1 MKKTLLFTLLA
12 LLGMSQAAAQE
23 YEYVPFV
30 REGVKWV
37 YYYDNP
43 INGLGYE
50 DGFIPYGEHYYTLEM
65 KGDTVIDNKSYKPMH
80 LYSGNSI
87 DETNDTVPVYLR
99 EEDKVVY
106 GIIPDDRRYWE
117 CPIGIGTMVSGMNL
131 QSTVETGK
139 EFVLYDFNDP
149 EDFYSSAPY
158 LYDHVDTIQ
167 IGNHLSKILH
177 ISVNN
182 YMFDDYIIEGLGY
195 MGYGP
200 GMPLN
205 YFYGI
210 ISGNTQV
217 MTHMSHVIE
226 NGEIVYKSQW
236 YKEPDPNDY
245 EYVPFVREG
254 VKWVYCYNNPFDES
268 VFGMPGG
275 LQYYSFELKGDTLIG
290 DNYYKPVVLTHYLSK
305 DGVEKEEEA
314 FIPVYL
320 REEDRVVYAVHPD
333 GIWYAQCPVDYL
345 SSVGY
350 PYSGLPLR
358 TTDKEFVLYNFN
370 DPIALYKDEAIYG
383 MIELQG
389 TDIITIGDQK
399 RKCHRY
405 SLFNN
410 SEDDHIIEGIGFD
423 GAYGFPLFY
432 FEVFITG
439 LQVHYGLS
447 HVIEDEQVV
456 YKGRWYDPDVFVG
469 VDEVVA
475 DQSRRPLDENYYDLT
490 GRAVGKDVPTTP
502 GIYIHQGK
510 KICVR

>member
-1 MKKTLLFTLLA
+1 MKQTFLFTLLA

-43 INGLGYE
+43 IKGLGYE

-205 YFYGI
+205 YFMA
-210 ISGNTQV
+210 S
-217 MTHMSHVIE
+217 SL
-226 NGEIVYKSQW
+226 EI
-236 YKEPDPNDY
+236 P
-245 EYVPFVREG
+245 R
-254 VKWVYCYNNPFDES
+254 
-268 VFGMPGG
+268 
-275 LQYYSFELKGDTLIG
+275 
-290 DNYYKPVVLTHYLSK
+290 
-305 DGVEKEEEA
+305 
-314 FIPVYL
+314 
-320 REEDRVVYAVHPD
+320 
-333 GIWYAQCPVDYL
+333 
-345 SSVGY
+345 
-350 PYSGLPLR
+350 
-358 TTDKEFVLYNFN
+358 
-370 DPIALYKDEAIYG
+370 
-383 MIELQG
+383 
-389 TDIITIGDQK
+389 
-399 RKCHRY
+399 
-405 SLFNN
+405 
-410 SEDDHIIEGIGFD
+410 
-423 GAYGFPLFY
+423 
-432 FEVFITG
+432 
-439 LQVHYGLS
+439 
-447 HVIEDEQVV
+447 
-456 YKGRWYDPDVFVG
+456 
-469 VDEVVA
+469 
-475 DQSRRPLDENYYDLT
+475 
-490 GRAVGKDVPTTP
+490 
-502 GIYIHQGK
+502 
-510 KICVR
+510 